1 MFYQYYSIFEKTYL
15 SSDPETTLDWSQD
28 FDLSETI
35 SGIIFFLATEFDLGL
50 SLKLKNGLSLRFLRL
65 RPLPATGLKGCV
77 LRLLQLLFFCYE
89 YITLVA
95 LTILPAGY
103 RGQVAPL

>member
-1 MFYQYYSIFEKTYL
+1 MSTGLYHTCVLYTRL
-15 SSDPETTLDWSQD
+15 WTLDGDGSWAN
-28 FDLSETI
+28 LV
-35 SGIIFFLATEFDLGL
+35 
-50 SLKLKNGLSLRFLRL
+50 
-65 RPLPATGLKGCV
+65 KGCV

-103 RGQVAPL
+103 RGQFAPL

>member
-1 MFYQYYSIFEKTYL
+1 MVWWARPDQSASLVDLMSIFVYYHLISLAIIQDKVKPIPFLYTRL
-15 SSDPETTLDWSQD
+15 WTLDGDGSWAN
-28 FDLSETI
+28 LV
-35 SGIIFFLATEFDLGL
+35 
-50 SLKLKNGLSLRFLRL
+50 
-65 RPLPATGLKGCV
+65 KGCV

>member
-1 MFYQYYSIFEKTYL
+1 M
-15 SSDPETTLDWSQD
+15 
-28 FDLSETI
+28 
-35 SGIIFFLATEFDLGL
+35 ATDICNLNTK
-50 SLKLKNGLSLRFLRL
+50 SWANQV
-65 RPLPATGLKGCV
+65 KGCV

-103 RGQVAPL
+103 RGQIVPW